1 MIEFDDDKPTI
12 ENSLIDDDLTPIEKV
27 IRDDNFH
34 NLSHEAKTLAMIILN
49 SPQEIIDAMPKGKYR
64 SNQITKKKCQ
74 LYLRKK
80 LKDPFILTLIIENFV
95 KSIIDELTNWAN
107 EL

>member
-1 MIEFDDDKPTI
+1 MIEFDEDKPTI
-12 ENSLIDDDLTPIEKV
+12 ENTLIDGDLSPIEKV
-27 IRDDNFH
+27 IKDDNF
-34 NLSHEAKTLAMIILN
+34 NKLSHEAKTLAWIILN
-49 SPQEIIDAMPKGKYR
+49 SPQEIIASMPKGKYR
-64 SNQITKKKCQ
+64 SDQITKKKCQ

>member
-12 ENSLIDDDLTPIEKV
+12 ENILTDDNLSSIDKV
-27 IRDDNFH
+27 IKDDNFKK
-34 NLSHEAKTLAMIILN
+34 LSDEAKTLALIILN

-80 LKDPFILTLIIENFV
+80 LRDPFILTLIIENFV